1 MWKEENN
8 RKIIED
14 IYKENYPWPLGK
26 LIYLNEY
33 YFVKNKLDSSN
44 DTSKLTRQDIL
55 NKFIEVNDSLD
66 RKLNN
71 TNKNNDDHFY
81 LIENRFSEA
90 DILLYSYLKVLNT
103 YKQQFEF
110 VLSSLENFKNL
121 QRFYLNLN
129 QKYSHIL
136 NEKLNI

>member
-1 MWKEENN
+1 LWKEENN

>member
-1 MWKEENN
+1 MWKEDNS
-8 RKIIED
+8 RKIVEE

-26 LIYLNEY
+26 LIYLYEY
-33 YFVKNKLDSSN
+33 YFVKNKLESSN
-44 DTSKLTRQDIL
+44 DTWKMTRQDIL
-55 NKFIEVNDSLD
+55 NSFIEVNESFD
-66 RKLNN
+66 RKLNS
-71 TNKNNDDHFY
+71 NDDEEYLY

-103 YKQQFEF
+103 FKEKHFEF
-110 VLSSLENFKNL
+110 ILTSLDNFKNL

-129 QKYSHIL
+129 QKFSQFL